1 MRIAPIILG
10 NVISSRFLKRP
21 PRSTNIAWFTDQCF
35 LTEEILPTLDIE
47 KALFSSS
54 PMTQKSHL
62 HVLHVLKQLIHTGIP
77 PQELLL
83 SYIMVL
89 SLSLANSSDISITNE
104 LKEYCWNP
112 TLFPFHLYKNWSCS
126 ILEIP
131 PPHYKIYSFVLLLHY
146 WKVIIMEMP

>member
-21 PRSTNIAWFTDQCF
+21 PRSTNITWFTDQCF

-54 PMTQKSHL
+54 PMTQKSH
-62 HVLHVLKQLIHTGIP
+62 LHVLKQLIHTGIP

-104 LKEYCWNP
+104 LKY
-112 TLFPFHLYKNWSCS
+112 
-126 ILEIP
+126 
-131 PPHYKIYSFVLLLHY
+131 
-146 WKVIIMEMP
+146 